1 MSKFTKDNVI
11 EYRCDM
17 IDMSDIISLN
27 NSDVINWKLC
37 NGYSLWLREWNRC
50 PSKEKR
56 LLENLIELRKYKV
69 IYD

>member
-1 MSKFTKDNVI
+1 MSEFTKDNVI
-11 EYRCDM
+11 EYRCNM

-37 NGYSLWLREWNRC
+37 NGYSLLLREWDRC

-69 IYD
+69 IFD